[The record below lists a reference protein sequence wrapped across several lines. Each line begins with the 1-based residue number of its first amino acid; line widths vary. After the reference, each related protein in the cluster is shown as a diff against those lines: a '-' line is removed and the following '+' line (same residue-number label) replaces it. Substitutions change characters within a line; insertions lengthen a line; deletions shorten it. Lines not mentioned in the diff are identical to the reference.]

1 MGVDREDLVI
11 ISFGRRLRVHR
22 EAIGWSQEHLAAEA
36 GLDRTYVSG
45 IERGVRNP
53 SLRNIARL
61 ALAMGLPMRSMFDEG
76 EPAEEDGPTGAD
88 ERA

>member
-1 MGVDREDLVI
+1 MAYEDDVIVSFGERLRNLRTRAGLSQEDLA
-11 ISFGRRLRVHR
+11 H
-22 EAIGWSQEHLAAEA
+22 EA

-61 ALAMGLPMRSMFDEG
+61 A
-76 EPAEEDGPTGAD
+76 GALGVPVRD
-88 ERA
+88 LFSR

>member
-1 MGVDREDLVI
+1 MIAR
-11 ISFGRRLRVHR
+11 FGERLRDLR
-22 EAIGWSQEHLAAEA
+22 KRAGLSQEELAHEA

-61 ALAMGLPMRSMFDEG
+61 A
-76 EPAEEDGPTGAD
+76 GALGIHVR
-88 ERA
+88 ELFSR